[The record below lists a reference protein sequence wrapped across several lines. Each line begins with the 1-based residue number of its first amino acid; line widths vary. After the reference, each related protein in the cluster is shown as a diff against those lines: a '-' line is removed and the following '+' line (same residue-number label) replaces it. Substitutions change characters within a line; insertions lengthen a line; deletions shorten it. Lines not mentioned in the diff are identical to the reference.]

1 MFEYLGGEQMNIY
14 VLMKRTFDTE
24 EKISIANGKINEDGA
39 EFIINPYDEY
49 AIEEAIQVRD
59 AQGGEVT
66 VVSVGNEETEKQL
79 RTALAM
85 GADKA
90 VLINIE
96 DDVEDGDQFTT
107 AKILAE
113 YLKDKEADLI
123 LGGNVAIDG
132 GSGQVGPRVAEQLG
146 MPYVTTIT
154 KLEING
160 TTATITRDVEGD
172 SEVIETSLPV
182 LVTAQ
187 QGLNEPRYPS
197 LPGIMKA
204 KKKPLDELELDDLD
218 LDEDDVEA
226 KTKTIEIYLPPQKEA
241 GKVLQGELADQV
253 KELVNLLHTEA
264 KVV

>member
-1 MFEYLGGEQMNIY
+1 MNIY

-24 EKISIANGKINEDGA
+24 EKITINNGKISEDGA

-49 AIEEAIQVRD
+49 ALEEAIQLKD
-59 AQGGEVT
+59 KHGGEVT
-66 VVSVGNEETEKQL
+66 VITIGNEDSEKEL

-96 DDVEDGDQFTT
+96 DDVENGDQYTT
-107 AKILAE
+107 AAVLTE
-113 YLKDKEADLI
+113 FFKDKEYDII

-132 GSGQVGPRVAEQLG
+132 GSGQVGPRLADALNIN
-146 MPYVTTIT
+146 YVTTIT
-154 KLEING
+154 KLDIDGNK
-160 TTATITRDVEGD
+160 ATIVRDVEGD
-172 SEVIETSLPV
+172 SEVVETTLPL

-204 KKKPLDELELDDLD
+204 KKKPLEELELDDLD
-218 LDEDDVEA
+218 IDEDDIEA
-226 KTKTIEIYLPPQKEA
+226 KTKTLEIYLPPTKGT
-241 GKVLQGELADQV
+241 GKILAGELSDQA
-253 KELVNLLHTEA
+253 KELVKLLQTEA
-264 KVV
+264 KVI